1 MNKNIIYLNSKI
13 DELIDTLKQ
22 TNNIVDAESII
33 IEILLLDNKIKEIT
47 DIKE

>member
-13 DELIDTLKQ
+13 NELIDTLKQ

-33 IEILLLDNKIKEIT
+33 IEILLIDNKIKEIT